1 MPSTPVPAKAAAQT
15 TAPAQAKTPAQ
26 APAPVFSSSPTYQM
40 ACKQLQTVAGV
51 MDCDPGIIERLS
63 VPKRSLVVSIPIR
76 LDNGE
81 VHCFPGY
88 RVQHSLTSGAS
99 KGGLRY
105 APQVDLGE
113 VAALSMWMSWKCGIM
128 NLPFSGAKGGIACDP
143 TCMSKG
149 ELERLTRRYTEEVLP
164 IIGPRVDVMAPDLGT
179 DEQTMAW
186 IMDTYSMKIG
196 YACPEIVTGKPIELG
211 GCVGRREATGRG
223 VVYCIMEA
231 MTELNL
237 NAAESTAVVQGFGNV
252 GSVVCQELV
261 NRGVKIIAIGD
272 RDGAIKNPKGID
284 VNALIKYVAT
294 NRTVKGFKEA
304 ESISCDQLLTI
315 PCTILAPCAMERVI
329 TPENAGKLNCKIV
342 AEGANGPTTPEADLI
357 LQENNVF
364 VIPDVLC
371 NAGGVTVSY
380 FEWVQDLQ
388 QYFWDED
395 QVNAKLKE
403 LMQKAYHKVR
413 SLALRKNLSTRLAA
427 LTLGVQKVANEK
439 ATRGLFP

>member
-1 MPSTPVPAKAAAQT
+1 MSSAAPVKSITP
-15 TAPAQAKTPAQ
+15 
-26 APAPVFSSSPTYQM
+26 APAPVFSDSLTYQM
-40 ACKQLQTVAGV
+40 ACKQLQAVAGV

-76 LDNGE
+76 MDNGE

-105 APQVDLGE
+105 APHVDLGE

-128 NLPFSGAKGGIACDP
+128 NLPFSGAKGGVACDP
-143 TCMSKG
+143 TLMSRG

-164 IIGPRVDVMAPDLGT
+164 IIGPRVDVMAPDMGT

-186 IMDTYSMKIG
+186 IMDTYSMKVG
-196 YACPEIVTGKPIELG
+196 YACPEIVTGKPVELG

-223 VVYCIMEA
+223 VVYCVLEA
-231 MTELNL
+231 MAELGMHQE
-237 NAAESTAVVQGFGNV
+237 ATTAVVQGFGNV
-252 GSVVCQELV
+252 GSVVCHELSQQ
-261 NRGVKIIAIGD
+261 GVKIIAVGD
-272 RDGAIKNPKGID
+272 RDGAIKNTKGID
-284 VNALIKYVAT
+284 IPALTRYVQT

-304 ESISCDQLLTI
+304 EAIAPDQLLTT
-315 PCTILAPCAMERVI
+315 PCTILAPCALERVI
-329 TPENAGKLNCKIV
+329 TGENASKLKCKLLV
-342 AEGANGPTTPEADLI
+342 EGANGPTTPDADRI
-357 LQENNVF
+357 LLDSNIF
-364 VIPDVLC
+364 VIPDILC

-388 QYFWDED
+388 QYFWDES

-413 SLALRKNLSTRLAA
+413 GLAIQRGLPTRLAA

>member
-1 MPSTPVPAKAAAQT
+1 MPSSAMPAKVST
-15 TAPAQAKTPAQ
+15 Q

-40 ACKQLQTVAGV
+40 ACKQLQTVAAV

-76 LDNGE
+76 MDDGE

-105 APQVDLGE
+105 APMVDLGE

-143 TCMSKG
+143 TKMSKG

-186 IMDTYSMKIG
+186 IMDTYSMKVG
-196 YACPEIVTGKPIELG
+196 YACPEIVTGKPVELG

-223 VVYCIMEA
+223 VVFCILEA
-231 MTELNL
+231 LAEMNIRPQ
-237 NAAESTAVVQGFGNV
+237 ESTAVVQGFGNV

-261 NRGVKIIAIGD
+261 QHGVRIIAVGD
-272 RDGAIKNPKGID
+272 RDGAVKNTRGID
-284 VNALIKYVAT
+284 LAALAAHVQTA
-294 NRTVKGFKEA
+294 RTVKGFKEA
-304 ESISCDQLLTI
+304 EAIPSDQLLTT

-329 TPENAGKLNCKIV
+329 TADNAAKLKCRVI

-357 LQENNVF
+357 LQENKVF

-380 FEWVQDLQ
+380 FEWVQDMAQ
-388 QYFWDED
+388 FFWDEA

-403 LMQKAYHKVR
+403 LMQKAYRKVR
-413 SLALRKNLSTRLAA
+413 GLALQKNLPTRLAA

>member
-1 MPSTPVPAKAAAQT
+1 MSSAPPTSKAV
-15 TAPAQAKTPAQ
+15 AQ
-26 APAPVFSSSPTYQM
+26 APAPVFSSSPVYQM

-76 LDNGE
+76 MDNGE
-81 VHCFPGY
+81 THCFPGY

-105 APQVDLGE
+105 APSVDLGE

-143 TCMSKG
+143 TKMSRG

-164 IIGPRVDVMAPDLGT
+164 IIGPRIDVMAPDLGT

-186 IMDTYSMKIG
+186 IMDTYSMKVG

-223 VVYCIMEA
+223 IVFCVIEA
-231 MTELNL
+231 LSELGL
-237 NAAESTAVVQGFGNV
+237 TPGDSTAVVQGFGNV
-252 GSVVCQELV
+252 GSVVCQEMV
-261 NRGVKIIAIGD
+261 QRGIKVIAIGD
-272 RDGAIKNPKGID
+272 RDGAIHNKRGLDI
-284 VNALIKYVAT
+284 NALMKHVHQH
-294 NRTVKGFKEA
+294 RTVKGFKDAEA
-304 ESISCDQLLTI
+304 IAPDSVLTI

-329 TPENAGKLNCKIV
+329 TAENAGKLKCKII

-357 LQENNVF
+357 LQDHGIF

-388 QYFWDED
+388 QYFWDEE

-403 LMQKAYHKVR
+403 LMQKAYQKVR
-413 SLALRKNLSTRLAA
+413 HLAIRKNLPTRLAA